1 MSWLVGPIL
10 IFLVLG
16 NLVLIGSGRLALGI
30 RVLAAEGIAL
40 GLLPL
45 VLPGHE
51 IELQVILLVVVS
63 VALKGVVFPRLL
75 FRAARAAD
83 VRHETSPYVGYALS
97 LPVGVVALGL
107 SNWLGTRFGLAT
119 PQDSPLLIPTALF
132 TVLVGLF
139 VIVARRTA
147 LNQVMGYLTLE
158 NGIFLFGITLARD
171 EPFLVEMGVLL
182 DVFAAVFVM
191 GITIFHISREFDHI
205 AVDQLTTLKD

>member
-1 MSWLVGPIL
+1 MSWFVGPIL
-10 IFLVLG
+10 IFLILC

-40 GLLPL
+40 GLLLL
-45 VLPGHE
+45 VLPGYE
-51 IELQVILLVVVS
+51 IGLHVILLAAVS
-63 VALKGVVFPRLL
+63 IALKGVVFPRLL

-83 VRHETSPYVGYALS
+83 VRHEPNPYVGYALS
-97 LPVGVVALGL
+97 LLIGVLALGL
-107 SNWLGTRFGLAT
+107 SNWLGTRFRLPAPAG
-119 PQDSPLLIPTALF
+119 SPLLIPTALF

-147 LNQVMGYLTLE
+147 LNQVMGYLALE

-171 EPFLVEMGVLL
+171 VPFLVEMGVLL
-182 DVFAAVFVM
+182 DVFVAVFVM